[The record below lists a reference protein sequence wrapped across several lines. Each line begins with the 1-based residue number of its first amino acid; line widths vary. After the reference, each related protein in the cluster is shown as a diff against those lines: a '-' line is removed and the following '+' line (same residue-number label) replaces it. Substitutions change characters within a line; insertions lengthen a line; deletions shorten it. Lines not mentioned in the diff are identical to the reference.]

1 VRRKAALGY
10 NDRDPDCC
18 RRYYRNRNLVHGGY
32 FRLGQSDVAVFG
44 ERPIMKIIHVTT
56 GVVCGLT
63 MLLLA
68 PLEANAGGRKGGV
81 RVGGHHV
88 VSGHH
93 ARHHFRSFRN
103 QNFGQWPF
111 GYGYGYGYG
120 YGDESPYTYDYS
132 MTYPT
137 PQTVVKP
144 DPPQVRCQ
152 HSEQTR
158 KVPSANGGTTEVT
171 ILRC

>member
-1 VRRKAALGY
+1 MRRKAALLY
-10 NDRDPDCC
+10 YDVERDPDCC
-18 RRYYRNRNLVHGGY
+18 RRHYRNRNLVHGGY
-32 FRLGQSDVAVFG
+32 FRLGSDVAVFG

-56 GVVCGLT
+56 GVVCALT

-93 ARHHFRSFRN
+93 ALARHHFRSFRN

-111 GYGYGYGYG
+111 GYGYGYG
-120 YGDESPYTYDYS
+120 DELSLI
-132 MTYPT
+132 
-137 PQTVVKP
+137 
-144 DPPQVRCQ
+144 
-152 HSEQTR
+152 H
-158 KVPSANGGTTEVT
+158 
-171 ILRC
+171 I

>member
-1 VRRKAALGY
+1 
-10 NDRDPDCC
+10 
-18 RRYYRNRNLVHGGY
+18 
-32 FRLGQSDVAVFG
+32 
-44 ERPIMKIIHVTT
+44 MKIMHVTT
-56 GVVCGLT
+56 TVVWALAL
-63 MLLLA
+63 LLLA
-68 PLEANAGGRKGGV
+68 PLEANAGGRGGGV

-88 VSGHH
+88 VRGHH
-93 ARHHFRSFRN
+93 ALARHHFRSFRN

-111 GYGYGYGYG
+111 GYGYGYG
-120 YGDESPYTYDYS
+120 DESPYAYDYS
-132 MTYPT
+132 MAYPT

-152 HSEQTR
+152 HSEETR